1 MLKKLGLASPNL
13 SESQDI
19 RATIYTSVASRK
31 DQPEE
36 KQPSHN
42 CDTITSWR
50 IFDAIDAAT
59 VSRIVVWIRKEKIT
73 KRDIGQ
79 LNQKIDMLEKNGP
92 DLPPKLLAGPIKS
105 KRNKKLVSHIYKL
118 IIHGDRMLRPLL
130 CKGPVNM
137 DTEYTM
143 LLGAIEVGGV
153 LDTDSE
159 DAEIIRSQI
168 AADDRLR
175 KPHERYA

>member
-1 MLKKLGLASPNL
+1 M
-13 SESQDI
+13 
-19 RATIYTSVASRK
+19 
-31 DQPEE
+31 
-36 KQPSHN
+36 
-42 CDTITSWR
+42 
-50 IFDAIDAAT
+50 DAVDGDR
-59 VSRIVVWIRKEKIT
+59 VSRLVVWLRKEKIT

-118 IIHGDRMLRPLL
+118 IIHGDRMLRPML
-130 CKGPVNM
+130 CKGPVAIAM
-137 DTEYTM
+137 DSEYTM

-159 DAEIIRSQI
+159 DAEHLRSQI
-168 AADDRLR
+168 IANNRLR
-175 KPHERYA
+175 KPHERYT